1 MLNIYSIRD
10 AKMETF
16 NRPFY
21 MPADGA
27 AIRAFQDEVNNKESE
42 LNRHPEDYALYTIG
56 IFNEDDGE
64 IMGQTP
70 RKLTEATTLIYREGA
85 KNAQE

>member
-1 MLNIYSIRD
+1 MLKIYAIRD

-27 AIRAFQDEVNNKESE
+27 AIRAFQDECNNKESE
-42 LNRHPEDYALYTIG
+42 LNKHPEDYALYELG
-56 IFNEDDGE
+56 LFNEDDGE

-70 RKLTEATTLIYREGA
+70 KKLAEAAILIYREGE
-85 KNAQE
+85 KNVQE